1 MDKIINSKTEEI
13 IDRKISISGNLV
25 LLILETGPRGG
36 QTIKSE
42 YWDRQWDY
50 VYVKNHRHMEA
61 AWKRFN
67 RVPAA
72 EILTDQ
78 EEGES

>member
-1 MDKIINSKTEEI
+1 MDKIVKSKFEKI
-13 IDRKISISGNLV
+13 IDRKILWNGNLM
-25 LLILETGPRGG
+25 LLIIVNGPRGG

-42 YWDRQWDY
+42 LWDFRWDY
-50 VYVKNHRHMEA
+50 VSVRNHRHMEA
-61 AWKRFN
+61 AWKRWNKF
-67 RVPAA
+67 PAA